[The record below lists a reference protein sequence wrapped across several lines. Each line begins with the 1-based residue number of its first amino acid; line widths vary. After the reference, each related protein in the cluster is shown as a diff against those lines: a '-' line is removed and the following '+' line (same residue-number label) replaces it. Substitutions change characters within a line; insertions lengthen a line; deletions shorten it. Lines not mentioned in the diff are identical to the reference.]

1 VTTTHL
7 IPPEIAQRYEVL
19 EWHNACAVLKE
30 GHPQEWKDILGLL
43 DSFRLLR
50 SAVVVGGGNR
60 SRIAIG
66 LDEYLYHLQWKK
78 KRFDIRIT
86 VDQTEY
92 PTPTHTVD
100 CFKGR
105 VALEVEWNNKDPFFD
120 RDLNNFRLLFER
132 HVIDVGVIITRA
144 SELQVVFDEL
154 GKGDSYGPSTTHMSR
169 LRPRVVGGGGGGCPI
184 LAFGITRALY
194 VED

>member
-1 VTTTHL
+1 MTTTHL
-7 IPPEIAQRYEVL
+7 IPSDIAPLYQMT

-30 GHPQEWKDILGLL
+30 GHPQEWDDILSLL
-43 DSFRLLR
+43 RSFRLKR
-50 SAVVVGGGNR
+50 SAISVGGGNR
-60 SRIAIG
+60 STVAIA
-66 LDEYLYHLQWKK
+66 LDGHLYRLGWNKR
-78 KRFDIRIT
+78 RFDIHII
-86 VDQTEY
+86 VDGIDY
-92 PTPTHTVD
+92 PTPTHEVD

-144 SELQVVFDEL
+144 TELQAVFNEL
-154 GKGDSYGPSTTHMSR
+154 GRGASYGPSTTHMNQ
-169 LRPRVVGGGGGGCPI
+169 LIPRIVGGGGGGCPI
-184 LAFGITRALY
+184 LAFGIKRNLY